1 MKKWFYY
8 FFNLILICIIIYNV
22 YFLCKNIFMVGR
34 DIYYIESIQEDF
46 TEMINKVLNDN
57 IVQNIEHIT
66 KVEVGDNFPT
76 GVYNIKISYIDK
88 HGIEKNTI
96 INESIRNNE
105 ETPIVDY
112 IKQKGNLN
120 MNLKIKYFIIA
131 GSTCIF
137 IILLII
143 LNVKKNKFIYEGNM
157 RNEKFN
163 Q

>member
-1 MKKWFYY
+1 
-8 FFNLILICIIIYNV
+8 
-22 YFLCKNIFMVGR
+22 MVGR

-57 IVQNIEHIT
+57 IAQNIEHIT

-88 HGIEKNTI
+88 DGIEKNTI

-143 LNVKKNKFIYEGNM
+143 LNVKKNEFIYERNM